1 MALQSVA
8 CRCGHVCQ
16 VAFLV
21 ATIVSSI
28 NLHIKLTVLFDQL
41 RYRRAE
47 ISTFENESKL
57 RKQNKKL
64 VQTRRTLRLIYAS
77 MTVGFAEVCPWH
89 VG

>member
-1 MALQSVA
+1 MALQSFA
-8 CRCGHVCQ
+8 CRCGRVCQ

-21 ATIVSSI
+21 ATIVSLI
-28 NLHIKLTVLFDQL
+28 NLHIKLTGLFDQL

-47 ISTFENESKL
+47 ISTFEDKSEL